1 MKGIILAGGAGTRLH
16 PATLVISKQLLPVYN
31 KPMIYYPLS
40 VLMLAGVRDILIIS
54 TPHDLPLFRRL
65 LGDGNQW
72 GIRLSYAEQQ
82 TPRGLAD
89 AFLIG
94 EDFVADQRCA
104 LILGDNL
111 FFGEG
116 LSARLQAAAGR
127 TWGATI
133 FVHAVQDPERY
144 GVAEFD
150 EHGRVCAIVEKPK
163 QPRSNMAVTGLYFYD
178 RRVVEFARS
187 VKPSARGELEITEIN
202 NLYLE
207 TARLCMPRS
216 WGAGLPGSTRERT
229 IHFSRPASSSAPSTV
244 AKACKWAPRR
254 KWPGRWGLLTTH
266 SLLASV
272 SFSGTVRMDALSE
285 GCWRTSPHPTTMSCR
300 EGRRPKSCSRRPI
313 FRGSQGDGLIFG
325 Q

>member
-40 VLMLAGVRDILIIS
+40 VLMLAGIKDILIIS

-65 LGDGNQW
+65 LGEGSQW
-72 GIRLSYAEQQ
+72 GITLRYAEQQ
-82 TPRGLAD
+82 APRGLAD
-89 AFLIG
+89 AFLVG
-94 EDFVADQRCA
+94 ADFVADQRCA

-111 FFGEG
+111 FFGHG
-116 LSARLQAAAGR
+116 LSERLQAAAGR

-133 FVHAVQDPERY
+133 FAHAVQDPERY

-150 EHGRVCAIVEKPK
+150 ERGRVCAIVEKPK

-207 TARLCMPRS
+207 RRDLHAEVLGRGFAWLDTGTHDSLLEAGEFIRALDRRQSVQVGAPEEVAWKMGFIDDAQLARLSEPFGNS
-216 WGAGLPGSTRERT
+216 SYGLSL
-229 IHFSRPASSSAPSTV
+229 
-244 AKACKWAPRR
+244 RR
-254 KWPGRWGLLTTH
+254 
-266 SLLASV
+266 LLANITASDSDV
-272 SFSGTVRMDALSE
+272 M
-285 GCWRTSPHPTTMSCR
+285 
-300 EGRRPKSCSRRPI
+300 SRRPEAEI
-313 FRGSQGDGLIFG
+313 VL
-325 Q
+325 

>member
-1 MKGIILAGGAGTRLH
+1 MKGIVLAGGAGTRLH

-82 TPRGLAD
+82 APRGLAD
-89 AFLIG
+89 AFLVG

-133 FVHAVQDPERY
+133 FAHAVQDPERY

-150 EHGRVCAIVEKPK
+150 EHGRVCAIVEKPQ

-207 TARLCMPRS
+207 RRDLHAEILGRGFAWLDTGTHDSLLEAGEFIRALDRRQSVQVGAPEEVAWQMGFIDDAQLARLSETFGNSAYGRS
-216 WGAGLPGSTRERT
+216 L
-229 IHFSRPASSSAPSTV
+229 
-244 AKACKWAPRR
+244 RR
-254 KWPGRWGLLTTH
+254 
-266 SLLASV
+266 LLANISASDTDV
-272 SFSGTVRMDALSE
+272 M
-285 GCWRTSPHPTTMSCR
+285 
-300 EGRRPKSCSRRPI
+300 SRRPQAEI
-313 FRGSQGDGLIFG
+313 VC
-325 Q
+325 